1 MQQILFYSDYCK
13 HCKIILNY
21 INDNNIN
28 LLFKFINIDKEKY
41 PKFIKVVPTL
51 INLEFIKP
59 LEGKDVF
66 KYIYN
71 IKYFNNPTNNITF
84 NLPLNPNIKYDNLA
98 QINDT
103 NYYIFK

>member
-71 IKYFNNPTNNITF
+71 IKYFNNLKGLSIG
-84 NLPLNPNIKYDNLA
+84 
-98 QINDT
+98 
-103 NYYIFK
+103 